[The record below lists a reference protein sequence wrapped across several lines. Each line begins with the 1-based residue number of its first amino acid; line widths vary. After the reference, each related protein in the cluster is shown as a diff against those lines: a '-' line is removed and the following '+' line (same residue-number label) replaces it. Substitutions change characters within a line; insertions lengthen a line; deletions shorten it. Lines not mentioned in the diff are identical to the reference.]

1 MAISKLRIVNLGEIA
16 VQRANFHTRCFEI
29 WLEENTEKLSS

>member
-16 VQRANFHTRCFEI
+16 VRRADFHTRWLEG
-29 WLEENTEKLSS
+29 WLEENPEKLSS